1 MVVPGGT
8 LRRDMASLIGGS
20 GLELVRKFNIQIGL
34 FGAHGITV
42 AEGLTDVSAGEAKV
56 KRPLVAMCRQVVAV
70 LDATQWGNVGLAS
83 FADLKTVCRVITD
96 VKAPAEL
103 VEQVRVLGVQVVL
116 V

>member
-1 MVVPGGT
+1 VVVPGGT

-42 AEGLTDVSAGEAKV
+42 AEGPTDVGAGEAKV